1 MHNRISQIIK
11 DAQITKTEF
20 AKKLNVSQAF
30 VSQICSGVS
39 NPSDRTIFDIC
50 SKFDID
56 ENWLRTGEG
65 EMHIK
70 LTPREELARFTAQ
83 LQREDS
89 FRARFVAALEAL
101 EPEDW
106 AKIQQF
112 VDMLASKSK
121 TGPN

>member
-1 MHNRISQIIK
+1 MHDRISQIIK

-30 VSQICSGVS
+30 VSQICSGAS

-65 EMHIK
+65 EMHVK
-70 LTPREELARFTAQ
+70 LTPKEELARFTAQ

-106 AKIQQF
+106 EKIQQF
-112 VDMLASKSK
+112 VDALASKNK
-121 TGPN
+121 TDPE